1 MKKVFQLLLVAL
13 FLIAG
18 ATSTLSAQGKFGAMK
33 AKMTPKPKAKPQP
46 KVDNRTQ
53 SQKAADYRKQ
63 QGLDVR
69 SARPKNGDVKG
80 AKKREDADEAAEAAR
95 AKGFNA
101 KTSTPVDKS
110 KSKVERMT
118 GTTPTNINKSTQ
130 VTGQPNAKL
139 NPANPSSSGK
149 TPKMA
154 TKPGSAP
161 VDKSKSKVERM
172 TGTTPTSINKSTQV
186 TGQPNAKLNPA
197 NPSSSG
203 KTPSMV
209 NSSRTSTPVDKSKP
223 KTERLT
229 GEKNAGSLPPKL
241 DKVTNGPPV
250 KNKSQ
255 AEKGAERNAAVEKDI
270 KNTPKPLDNGKYPPF
285 TAKEKAKKVLG
296 KNPNENPRGF

>member
-1 MKKVFQLLLVAL
+1 MKKALQLLLVAL
-13 FLIAG
+13 FLLTQA
-18 ATSTLSAQGKFGAMK
+18 ATIFAARPPIM
-33 AKMTPKPKAKPQP
+33 PKKSLPKAKSVP
-46 KVDNRTQ
+46 KTEKGANDTKAQSKDTRTQ
-53 SQKAADYRKQ
+53 SEKAADYRKQ

-80 AKKREDADEAAEAAR
+80 AQKREDADEAAEAAR

-101 KTSTPVDKS
+101 RTSTPVDKS

-118 GTTPTNINKSTQ
+118 GTSPTNINKQTQ
-130 VTGQPNAKL
+130 
-139 NPANPSSSGK
+139 
-149 TPKMA
+149 
-154 TKPGSAP
+154 
-161 VDKSKSKVERM
+161 
-172 TGTTPTSINKSTQV
+172 I

-255 AEKGAERNAAVEKDI
+255 AEKGAERSAGIDKKLSSTPPPSDINRLPANTNNKAAK
-270 KNTPKPLDNGKYPPF
+270 TLTGGTAPSTAPKASKL
-285 TAKEKAKKVLG
+285 LG
-296 KNPNENPRGF
+296 TSPK

>member
-1 MKKVFQLLLVAL
+1 MKKSIKFLILAL
-13 FLIAG
+13 FLLTQAATVFAARPPLMRQG
-18 ATSTLSAQGKFGAMK
+18 ASKNLVKPKSAKPKSPKQKSAEIDKQLKETRNPSSSIPANTSAK
-33 AKMTPKPKAKPQP
+33 AKKTLGEKS
-46 KVDNRTQ
+46 Q
-53 SQKAADYRKQ
+53 SEKAADYRKQ

-69 SARPKNGDVKG
+69 SARPKSGDVKG
-80 AKKREDADEAAEAAR
+80 AQKREAADEAAEAAR

-101 KTSTPVDKS
+101 RTSTPVDKS

-118 GTTPTNINKSTQ
+118 GTSPTNINKQTQ
-130 VTGQPNAKL
+130 
-139 NPANPSSSGK
+139 
-149 TPKMA
+149 
-154 TKPGSAP
+154 
-161 VDKSKSKVERM
+161 
-172 TGTTPTSINKSTQV
+172 I

-255 AEKGAERNAAVEKDI
+255 AEKGAERSAGIDKKLSSTPPPSDINRLPANTNNKAAK
-270 KNTPKPLDNGKYPPF
+270 TLTGGTAPSTAPKASKL
-285 TAKEKAKKVLG
+285 LG
-296 KNPNENPRGF
+296 TSPK

>member
-1 MKKVFQLLLVAL
+1 MKKSIKFLILAL
-13 FLIAG
+13 FLLTQTATVFAARPPLMRQG
-18 ATSTLSAQGKFGAMK
+18 ASRNLLKPKTAKPKTAKQKSAEIDKQLKETRNPSSSIPANTPAK
-33 AKMTPKPKAKPQP
+33 AKKTLGEK
-46 KVDNRTQ
+46 TQ
-53 SQKAADYRKQ
+53 SEKAAEYRKQ

-69 SARPKNGDVKG
+69 SARPIT
-80 AKKREDADEAAEAAR
+80 KKREDADEAAEAAR

-101 KTSTPVDKS
+101 RTSTPVDKS

-118 GTTPTNINKSTQ
+118 GTSPTNINKQTQ
-130 VTGQPNAKL
+130 
-139 NPANPSSSGK
+139 
-149 TPKMA
+149 
-154 TKPGSAP
+154 
-161 VDKSKSKVERM
+161 
-172 TGTTPTSINKSTQV
+172 I

-255 AEKGAERNAAVEKDI
+255 AEKGAERSAGIDKKLSSTPPPSDINRLPANTNNKAAK
-270 KNTPKPLDNGKYPPF
+270 TLTGGTAPSTAPKASKL
-285 TAKEKAKKVLG
+285 LG
-296 KNPNENPRGF
+296 TSPK